1 MAGRLID
8 CFDPLKITPEKWPES
23 KPPRGPISGLP
34 VDCGRPDGPGSV
46 FAKSG
51 GRTGITAASS
61 DVPSIF
67 TTSRWDGLRLDM
79 SASSIQA
86 SGRVPLAGS
95 AATQAPPAR
104 TRNKILNL
112 LPPKELDGLLDRS
125 ELVTIE
131 SEELIFRRKEPIRY
145 AYFPDN
151 CVISLVTEMSDGDSV
166 EAMTV
171 GNDGFVGLAVFHEV
185 TSSWLKAIGQI
196 SGETRRVATKDFQ
209 ELMRTSPALHGLL
222 HRYSQFVFETVS
234 QSAACNRLHV
244 IEQRAARWLLM
255 SEDRV
260 GRTQFDLTQEF
271 LAEMLGVRRPGVTVA
286 MGVLEKA
293 GLIAHGRGN
302 ITVLDHAGLEKVAC
316 ECYGAIRQRQAEL
329 FSDA

>member
-1 MAGRLID
+1 MHEDHGGLDLRDLQPSLR
-8 CFDPLKITPEKWPES
+8 PLS
-23 KPPRGPISGLP
+23 
-34 VDCGRPDGPGSV
+34 
-46 FAKSG
+46 
-51 GRTGITAASS
+51 
-61 DVPSIF
+61 
-67 TTSRWDGLRLDM
+67 DGLRLDM
-79 SASSIQA
+79 SAASIQA
-86 SGRVPLAGS
+86 ASHAPRSASGQTP
-95 AATQAPPAR
+95 APASR
-104 TRNKILNL
+104 TRNKILSL
-112 LPPKELDGLLDRS
+112 LPATELEALLERS
-125 ELVTIE
+125 ELVTIK
-131 SEELIFRRKEPIRY
+131 SEEVVFRRKEPIRY

-196 SGETRRVATKDFQ
+196 SGEARRVATKDFQ
-209 ELMRTSPALHGLL
+209 ELMRTSPILNGLL

-260 GRTQFDLTQEF
+260 GRNQFDLTQEF

-316 ECYGAIRQRQAEL
+316 ECYRSIRQRQADL
-329 FSDA
+329 FADA